1 MDNYDELLEDLKY
14 AIKRVNKKLERRNET
29 FNKYSGVYSFTTE
42 NIKGYFNERDIKNK
56 NILTIAASGDHIFN
70 AMLLGAKNID
80 CFDINKLTKYYI
92 ILKKTAIS
100 KLSYEEFIEFFIKDK
115 KLKNYKKVFNVS
127 TYSKLRNSLPTDVKV
142 FWDIIFLIKDG
153 YQVRNSTLF
162 FKDVINSEIFY
173 SNNYMNEDNYY
184 KLKKIIDNYNLKF
197 YNCNLKDLPKLL
209 NNKYDTIYLSNLI
222 NYLYFIFNEPLL
234 YNFRNFITN
243 DLNNYLNQN
252 GKIFVA
258 YLYSCFNIK
267 QVFYD
272 EDSNLFNNDDF
283 YIESIPSILFE
294 GKDKMLIYKKN

>member
-14 AIKRVNKKLERRNET
+14 AIKRVNKKLEKRNET
-29 FNKYSGVYSFTTE
+29 FNKYSSVYSFTTE
-42 NIKGYFNERDIKNK
+42 NIKGYFNESDIKNK
-56 NILTIAASGDHIFN
+56 NILTIAGSGDHIFN
-70 AMLLGAKNID
+70 AMLLGAKNIE

-115 KLKNYKKVFNVS
+115 KLNKKVFNVS

-184 KLKKIIDNYNLKF
+184 ILKKVVNNYNLKF
-197 YNCNLKDLPKLL
+197 YNCNLNDLPKLL

-222 NYLYFIFNEPLL
+222 NYLYFIFDEPLL
-234 YNFRNFITN
+234 YNFKNFITN
-243 DLNNYLNQN
+243 DLNKYLNRN

-267 QVFYD
+267 ETFYD

>member
-1 MDNYDELLEDLKY
+1 
-14 AIKRVNKKLERRNET
+14 
-29 FNKYSGVYSFTTE
+29 
-42 NIKGYFNERDIKNK
+42 
-56 NILTIAASGDHIFN
+56 
-70 AMLLGAKNID
+70 MLLGAKNID